1 MKTRRS
7 RSIKTEI
14 VGRLPMLVPSHGD
27 IFYLKLLLTQ
37 DHCKGLRSEE
47 ELRTVHGVVHST
59 CKDAC
64 KALGILEDDSEWDN
78 CLSEIEIEVSP
89 RRFRNIFAIIII
101 ENSPSNVQQL
111 FENYHERLIE
121 DYVYSYQNQMNEIL
135 TGDQC
140 FALSLFVMYQLI
152 KDMGQCDDPDERYM
166 FPRLSEEHTNIAKEI
181 LQQIESSPEGT
192 NFREDNIDPDIIA
205 RSTTNY
211 DDLNTE
217 QKHFCDDALGKI
229 LGDAN
234 EQFLGSLDAVAGT
247 GKTFTL
253 NVIIA
258 KVLNEGKK
266 VFSAAFAGIAGT
278 LLIGGSTF
286 SSQTKAP
293 QTPTEDMV
301 LGVERNTLLC
311 KRIFESDVIVLDE
324 GSQFHK
330 YYIEALDRLC
340 QEIMGNNIVF
350 GGKHVVIGSD
360 FGQTLPIVEKAS
372 QATQF

>member
-1 MKTRRS
+1 
-7 RSIKTEI
+7 
-14 VGRLPMLVPSHGD
+14 MLVPSHGD
-27 IFYLKLLLTQ
+27 VFYLKLLLTQ

-111 FENYHERLIE
+111 FKNYHERLIE
-121 DYVYSYQNQMNEIL
+121 DYAYSYRNQMNKIL

-234 EQFLGSLDAVAGT
+234 VQFLGSLDTVVGT

-311 KRIFESDVIVLDE
+311 KQIFESDVIVLDK

-330 YYIEALDRLC
+330 YYIKALDCLC
-340 QEIMGNNIVF
+340 QEIMGNNILF